1 MRQRDNVTLLNQ
13 VDESGMITVT
23 SSFNRNVW
31 IEIQGKLTLVK
42 NARLYNHHLRASG
55 IFRLTI
61 GLMAQCVSGS
71 PFTKLGCA
79 CTKGHLLHPVTS

>member
-31 IEIQGKLTLVK
+31 TEIQGKLTTGVFDSREK
-42 NARLYNHHLRASG
+42 
-55 IFRLTI
+55 
-61 GLMAQCVSGS
+61 
-71 PFTKLGCA
+71 
-79 CTKGHLLHPVTS
+79 CTSL